1 MYLRNSLEHVF
12 LFLMQSL
19 LKLLVLDH
27 FFFGYHSTG
36 MNMHM
41 NLTCLSEMW
50 QIMFEPTSLMAE
62 AHVPCG

>member
-1 MYLRNSLEHVF
+1 
-12 LFLMQSL
+12 
-19 LKLLVLDH
+19 
-27 FFFGYHSTG
+27 

-50 QIMFEPTSLMAE
+50 QIMFELTSLMAE